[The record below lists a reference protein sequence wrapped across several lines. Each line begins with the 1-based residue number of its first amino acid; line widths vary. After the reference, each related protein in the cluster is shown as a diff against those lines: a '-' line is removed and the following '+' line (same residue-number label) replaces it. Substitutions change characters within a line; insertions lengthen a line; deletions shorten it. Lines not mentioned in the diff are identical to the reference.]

1 MPETSHEK
9 FLRLAEKRVPKA
21 LDAIRLVGQLSSTNY
36 SNTDEEADEI
46 IGALEAQVAEVRANF
61 GRTVTET
68 ETTKLPLT
76 EVTDPELVE
85 TSEQF
90 TESDAAAGNPED

>member
-68 ETTKLPLT
+68 AKLPLT